1 MATLVERMLVVFVPM
16 AILLYPVFKLLPQM
30 YGWLMQSRILR
41 LYDEMKSIENE
52 IESEGQAHNIDAL
65 SAKLDQLNQRAN
77 QLRLPT
83 TYASALYTLRSHIDL
98 VRARLATSH
107 DKS

>member
-1 MATLVERMLVVFVPM
+1 
-16 AILLYPVFKLLPQM
+16 ILLYPVFKLLPQM

-52 IESEGQAHNIDAL
+52 IESEGQGLNLDAL
-65 SAKLDQLNQRAN
+65 GAKLDRLTQRAN

-98 VRARLATSH
+98 VRARLAMSH
-107 DKS
+107 DKSQR